1 MSSVHERPVGA
12 RIHEDILAA
21 DEALSIT
28 SLHAWYGESHI
39 LHDVD
44 LTVKRGEV
52 VTLLGR
58 NGAGRTTTLRAIM
71 GLVGTRRGS
80 IRIDG
85 EETVSLP
92 TYRIARRGV
101 GYCPEER
108 GIFSSLTTEEN
119 LLLPPVV
126 SRKYGS
132 MSLDEIYAMFP
143 NLAERRHSQGTR
155 LSGGEQQM
163 LAVARILRTGARLLL
178 LDEISEGLAPVI
190 VQALAR
196 MITVLKARGYTIVM
210 VEQNFRFAA
219 PLADRFYV
227 MEHGR
232 IVESFA
238 AAELESKAQTLNEL
252 LSI

>member
-1 MSSVHERPVGA
+1 MMTP
-12 RIHEDILAA
+12 
-21 DEALSIT
+21 ALEISN
-28 SLHAWYGESHI
+28 LKAWYGESHI
-39 LHDVD
+39 LHDVN
-44 LTVKRGEV
+44 LLVKPGEV

-71 GLVGTRRGS
+71 GLTGTRKGS
-80 IRIDG
+80 IKVDG
-85 EETVSLP
+85 KESIGLP
-92 TYRIARRGV
+92 THKIAHLGV

-108 GIFSSLTTEEN
+108 GIFSSLSAEEN
-119 LLLPPVV
+119 LLLPPMV
-126 SRKYGS
+126 SKTNKG
-132 MSLDEIYAMFP
+132 MSIEEIYELFP
-143 NLAERRHSQGTR
+143 NLKERRNSQGTR

-196 MITVLKARGYTIVM
+196 MITTLKAKGYTIVM

-227 MEHGR
+227 MEHGQ
-232 IVESFA
+232 IVETFA
-238 AAELESKAQTLNEL
+238 SSELESKMPVLNEL
-252 LSI
+252 LGV

>member
-1 MSSVHERPVGA
+1 MTK
-12 RIHEDILAA
+12 
-21 DEALSIT
+21 ALEIAN
-28 SLHAWYGESHI
+28 LHAWYGESHI
-39 LHDVD
+39 LHNIN
-44 LTVKRGEV
+44 LTVNQGEV

-71 GLVGTRRGS
+71 GLTGTRKGS
-80 IRIDG
+80 IKINGVEAIDL
-85 EETVSLP
+85 S
-92 TYRIARRGV
+92 TYKVAHLGV

-108 GIFSSLTTEEN
+108 GIFSSLSTEEN
-119 LLLPPVV
+119 LMLPPSV
-126 SRKYGS
+126 SKTDKG
-132 MSLDEIYAMFP
+132 MSVAEIYEMFP
-143 NLAERRHSQGTR
+143 NLAERKSSQGTR

-196 MITVLKARGYTIVM
+196 MILTLKAKGYTIVM

-227 MEHGR
+227 MEHGQ
-232 IVESFA
+232 IVETFA
-238 AAELESKAQTLNEL
+238 ASELTAKMPVLNTLL
-252 LSI
+252 GV

>member
-1 MSSVHERPVGA
+1 MTSA
-12 RIHEDILAA
+12 LDIRHLQ
-21 DEALSIT
+21 
-28 SLHAWYGESHI
+28 AWYGESHI
-39 LHDVD
+39 LHDVN
-44 LTVKRGEV
+44 LTVEQGEV

-58 NGAGRTTTLRAIM
+58 NGAGRSTTLRAIM
-71 GLVGTRRGS
+71 GLTGRREGS
-80 IRIDG
+80 IKING
-85 EETVSLP
+85 VESIQSP
-92 TYRIARRGV
+92 TYRIAHLGV

-108 GIFSSLTTEEN
+108 AIFSSLSAEEN

-126 SRKYGS
+126 SKTEQG
-132 MSLDEIYAMFP
+132 MSVAEIYQMFP
-143 NLAERRHSQGTR
+143 NLEERRESQGTR

-196 MITVLKARGYTIVM
+196 MILTLKAKGYTIVM

-227 MEHGR
+227 MEHGQ
-232 IVESFA
+232 IVEKFS
-238 AAELESKAQTLNEL
+238 AAELESKTAVLNEL
-252 LSI
+252 LGV

>member
-1 MSSVHERPVGA
+1 MTHP
-12 RIHEDILAA
+12 
-21 DEALSIT
+21 ALEIKN
-28 SLHAWYGESHI
+28 LHAWYGESHI
-39 LHDVD
+39 LHDVN
-44 LTVKRGEV
+44 LLVKPGEV

-71 GLVGTRRGS
+71 GLTGKRRGQ
-80 IRIDG
+80 ININGVDALA
-85 EETVSLP
+85 LP
-92 TYRIARRGV
+92 GYKVAHLGV

-108 GIFSSLTTEEN
+108 GIFSSLSAEEN
-119 LLLPPVV
+119 LLLPPSV
-126 SRKYGS
+126 SKVDKG
-132 MSLDEIYAMFP
+132 MSIEEIYDMFP
-143 NLAERRHSQGTR
+143 NLKERRHSPGTR

-196 MITVLKARGYTIVM
+196 MITTLKSKGYTIVM

-227 MEHGR
+227 MEHGQ
-232 IVESFA
+232 IVEGFA
-238 AAELESKAQTLNEL
+238 ASQLQEKMSVLSEL
-252 LSI
+252 LGV